1 MPEKEVGAVMI
12 LGTGVDIV
20 NVGRI
25 RESVERNGERFLG
38 KLFLPAETEYCFSG
52 AREYEHL
59 AARFA
64 AKEAFLKALGTGAS
78 QEAGFREIEV
88 TRDERGRP
96 GIRLH
101 GRAAAFA
108 AEKGVLRMHLSISH
122 EKEFAIAQVV
132 LEGRE

>member
-1 MPEKEVGAVMI
+1 MTMI

-20 NVGRI
+20 NVARI
-25 RESVERNGERFLG
+25 KESVERNGERFLG
-38 KLFLPAETEYCFSG
+38 KLFLPAEREYCLG
-52 AREYEHL
+52 RAREYEHL

-108 AEKGVLRMHLSISH
+108 TEKGVLWIHLSIAH
-122 EKEFAIAQVV
+122 EREFAIAQVI